1 MFYAAAFS
9 HISKNRCPAA
19 TIQRMPR
26 ILLRYVT
33 LSQFLSILIVLLCA
47 CGSPEDASVSPEHSE
62 AAAAPFTVL
71 SWNASTEEMIAV
83 EGGDYETYPSV
94 YNGTTYTYP
103 KQYLGKDGTVKYM
116 FDQNGALM
124 SAAWAFSSENIGI
137 LQDLYNEIEAS
148 VNTSFGESGYNADG
162 SNSVGNYGNVWYLEQ
177 GDIVLSTMIT
187 SEVKALQYAYLHPS
201 VSNTDALG
209 QNRE

>member
-9 HISKNRCPAA
+9 YILKNHRSSA
-19 TIQRMPR
+19 TIQSRPR
-26 ILLRYVT
+26 ILLRYFT

-47 CGSPEDASVSPEHSE
+47 CGAPEDASVSPEHSE
-62 AAAAPFTVL
+62 DSVAPFTDL
-71 SWNASTEEMIAV
+71 SWSASTEDMIAA
-83 EGGDYETYPSV
+83 EGRDYETYPSV

-116 FDQNGALM
+116 FDENGALM
-124 SAAWAFSSENIGI
+124 SAAWAFSSENIGV
-137 LQDLYNEIEAS
+137 LQDLYNEINAS
-148 VNTSFGESGYNADG
+148 VNASFGESGYNADG
-162 SNSVGNYGNVWYLEQ
+162 TNSVGNYGNVWYLEQ

-187 SEVKALQYAYLHPS
+187 SEAKALQYAYLHPS

-209 QNRE
+209 ENRE